1 MEMFSSM
8 TMPVIFITGLLVL
21 VVLGAAL
28 YIGVRVAGQR
38 RAEAEHHPREAAP
51 RTDRNPD

>member
-8 TMPVIFITGLLVL
+8 TMPAIFFTGLLVL

>member
-51 RTDRNPD
+51 RTDRKPD

>member
-8 TMPVIFITGLLVL
+8 TVPAIFFTGLLVL

-28 YIGVRVAGQR
+28 YIGVRLAGQR

-51 RTDRNPD
+51 RTDRKPD